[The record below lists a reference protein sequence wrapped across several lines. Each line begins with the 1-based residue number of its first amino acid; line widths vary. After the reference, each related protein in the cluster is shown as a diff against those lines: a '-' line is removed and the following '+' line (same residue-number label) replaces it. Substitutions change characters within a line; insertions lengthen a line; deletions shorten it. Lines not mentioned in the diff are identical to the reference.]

1 MDHCVAVVV
10 ADVVVFFKKLNCV
23 KRKYLLLRKDKTE
36 EMCCGNAT
44 LNTSSFEGSLNKI
57 IFPGSHRS
65 KE

>member
-23 KRKYLLLRKDKTE
+23 KRKYLLRKDKTE